1 MALTKTVTHAVA
13 VAGVHTLTLSDVAG
27 LAVGQLVD
35 VAGVG
40 QSFDGQHTLTGVDDV
55 DLEVTFTTG
64 NHTHAGFDVIGQLN
78 VVVQWIDAEDV
89 LGFLGVDPA
98 SQLDEDWLDVA
109 VASASE
115 WCYDRRR
122 KCGYADL
129 PNVVPNPS
137 VKAGAIMKAAQE
149 YRERGS
155 VESYQS
161 FDAIPTPALIGGGL
175 GQILTK
181 LGCNRP
187 RFA

>member
-13 VAGVHTLTLSDVAG
+13 VAGVHTLTLSDVDDLRAG
-27 LAVGQLVD
+27 YQIS

-40 QSFDGQHTLTGVDDV
+40 QNYDGTHTIATVDDV
-55 DLEVTFTTG
+55 DLEITFTQG
-64 NHTHAGFDVIGQLN
+64 NHTEAGADVYGQLN
-78 VVVQWIDAEDV
+78 VVVQWVDDQDV

-98 SQLDEDWLDVA
+98 TQLDEDWLAVA
-109 VASASE
+109 VDSGNE
-115 WCYDRRR
+115 WCFERRR

-137 VKAGAIMKAAQE
+137 VKAGTIMKAAQE

-155 VESYQS
+155 VESFQS

>member
-13 VAGVHTLTLSDVAG
+13 VAGVHTLTLSDVDDLRAG
-27 LAVGQLVD
+27 YQIS

-40 QSFDGQHTLTGVDDV
+40 QSFDGTHTIATVDAD
-55 DLEVTFTTG
+55 DLEITFSQG
-64 NHTHAGFDVIGQLN
+64 NHTHAGADVYGQLN
-78 VVVQWIDAEDV
+78 VVVQWVDDQDV

-98 SQLDEDWLDVA
+98 TQLDEDWLAVA
-109 VASASE
+109 VDSGNE
-115 WCYDRRR
+115 WCFERRR

-137 VKAGAIMKAAQE
+137 VKAGTIMKAAQE

-155 VESYQS
+155 VESFAS
-161 FDAIPTPALIGGGL
+161 FDAMPTPAILGGGL